1 MVRMIDAN
9 RLKDAIYTDFWEH
22 FTQCH
27 DSDQTA
33 LIDMVMDDIDEMP
46 TLAPPNEW
54 ISVEERLPG
63 GSGDYICVL
72 QDKNGCE
79 WVIPAE
85 WSREM
90 KTWFG
95 RFGEI
100 RNKVIHWMELPAPP
114 ESRPT
119 EGETDE

>member
-1 MVRMIDAN
+1 M
-9 RLKDAIYTDFWEH
+9 EH
-22 FTQCH
+22 LETF
-27 DSDQTA
+27 
-33 LIDMVMDDIDEMP
+33 
-46 TLAPPNEW
+46 APPNEW

-63 GSGDYICVL
+63 VSGDYICVL

-114 ESRPT
+114 ESRPP
-119 EGETDE
+119 EGEANE